1 MRVLGYYKKKNLEM
15 YLWYKKY
22 LSFYFLLQAARLK
35 NKKKFL
41 FCWNRGLGDISLGLY
56 GICLRVRK
64 FIPDAEIY
72 FLTRKDLAEA
82 FQLLPRVHTLVDKR
96 WKRGDP
102 IDIDQSL
109 EQLHLKRKDFD
120 IIIEKPDPT
129 RWLVRDIGKTIPRL
143 HWRAEW
149 DDISRRFSLPSD
161 CIGVHINTE
170 TGSYYGY
177 EKNWPSDSWKKLFQ
191 FIRKKGKKIILF
203 GLESRGQFA
212 DSGCIDL
219 CGQTTIFEALSIIKN
234 HCDILI
240 APDSG
245 ILSLVYYV
253 DCDFHLR
260 IISLWA
266 DAKQGILR
274 QKVASPNQG
283 LKHIPLIAPK
293 RCLANITV
301 SHIEEVL
308 FS

>member
-1 MRVLGYYKKKNLEM
+1 M

-22 LSFYFLLQAARLK
+22 LSFYFLLQSARLK

-82 FQLLPRVHTLVDKR
+82 FQLLPRVHTLVDKNWR
-96 WKRGDP
+96 RGDP
-102 IDIDQSL
+102 TDIDQSL
-109 EQLHLKRKDFD
+109 QQLQLKRKDFD

-143 HWRAEW
+143 HWRSEW
-149 DDISRRFSLPSD
+149 DDISSRFSLPCD

-170 TGSYYGY
+170 TGSYYKY
-177 EKNWPSDSWKKLFQ
+177 EKNWPTDSWKRLFES
-191 FIRKKGKKIILF
+191 IRKKGKKIILF
-203 GLESRGQFA
+203 GLESSGEFA

-234 HCDILI
+234 HCNILI

-245 ILSLVYYV
+245 VLSLMYYV
-253 DCDFHLR
+253 DCDFPLR

-266 DAKQGILR
+266 DPKQGILR

-283 LKHIPLIAPK
+283 LQHIPLIAPK

-301 SHIEEVL
+301 SQIEEVL
-308 FS
+308 F